1 MVKTEIIKITYYTGW
16 TIFDQS
22 KEKRSIFVNKVV
34 DNPIVELKDPICMSW
49 GNGATLPLCIYRL
62 DDDGTVAYYYNKK
75 FNKWSHSIPTWEKV
89 NLSIKHKN

>member
-16 TIFDQS
+16 TFFDKS

-34 DNPIVELKDPICMSW
+34 DNPIIELKDPICMSW

-62 DDDGTVAYYYNKK
+62 EVDGTISYYYNDK
-75 FNKWSHSIPTWEKV
+75 FNKWNHSIPRWEV
-89 NLSIKHKN
+89 INLCETKKN